1 MFGTPLSEKGVKE
14 QYRGADNHE
23 CPPASLLEIIMLFL
37 FIPDLWDIQYDDGGA
52 GLLTNRRSSCS

>member
-37 FIPDLWDIQYDDGGA
+37 FIPDLWDIQYDDGGV
-52 GLLTNRRSSCS
+52 GI